1 MTLMSSTTTD
11 DPDDTRDR
19 PEVNDSSPQRRGDLL
34 SGTEGRSLFRFS
46 IPLAFGFVI
55 NAVYAW
61 TDMYFVSRLG
71 GSSIAALGFS
81 EQINFVLF
89 TLGSGF
95 GIGTGVV
102 VARRIGE
109 SRRTRG
115 SAIAT
120 QAMSFMVIYS
130 TLAAVIL
137 IAILP
142 ELLRALNLGGD
153 VLELT
158 HDYMFV
164 LLFGFPANLITF
176 LANSTIRSSGNTV
189 FPMSVLIISA
199 LTNGILDPILIFG
212 YLGLP
217 AMGIEGAALSTV
229 ISQVVGAAISL
240 VALYSGRLNIRLF
253 RPSLRI
259 DWSSIATIVK
269 VGIPSSL
276 QTLSVS
282 LSRVAMISLANAFGV
297 SAAAAYTI
305 GLKVD
310 ILVFMPIFAYGIA
323 IETLVS
329 QSIGAGRLEKVKK
342 FRSAAIRQLG
352 GFIALVGVAVYFF
365 AEGIAR
371 IFTTDPAVIQPTIS
385 YLHYAVFGYLFF
397 VVGQAG
403 TRSLS
408 GAGHALRSML
418 IVAAMLFLIMLPLAW
433 LLSHETALRE
443 RGVFLSIA
451 ITYAAFALIAT
462 LAVRGTAWMKMRI

>member
-1 MTLMSSTTTD
+1 MSGS
-11 DPDDTRDR
+11 
-19 PEVNDSSPQRRGDLL
+19 
-34 SGTEGRSLFRFS
+34 EGRSLFRFTL
-46 IPLAFGFVI
+46 PLAFGFVI

-71 GSSIAALGFS
+71 GNAIAALGFA

-95 GIGTGVV
+95 CIGTGIV

-120 QAMSFMVIYS
+120 QAMSFMMMYS
-130 TLAAVIL
+130 TLTAVIL
-137 IAILP
+137 IILLP
-142 ELLRALNLGGD
+142 ELLMALNLRGD
-153 VLELT
+153 VLLLT

-164 LLFGFPANLITF
+164 LLFGFPANLVTF
-176 LANSTIRSSGNTV
+176 LANSTIRSTGNTV

-199 LTNGILDPILIFG
+199 LTNVILDPILIFG
-212 YLGLP
+212 YLSIP

-229 ISQVVGAAISL
+229 ISQVVGATISL
-240 VALYSGRLNIRLF
+240 LALYSGRLNIRLF
-253 RPSLRI
+253 RPSVRI
-259 DWSSIATIVK
+259 DWGSIKTIVK

-282 LSRVAMISLANAFGV
+282 ISRVAMISLANAFGV

-329 QSIGAGRLEKVKK
+329 QSIGAGQLDKVKK
-342 FRSAAIRQLG
+342 FRRAAIRQLG

-371 IFTTDPAVIQPTIS
+371 IFTTESDVIRPTVA

-397 VVGQAG
+397 VVGQSG
-403 TRSLS
+403 TRALS
-408 GAGHALRSML
+408 GAGHAIRSMT

-433 LLSHETALRE
+433 LLSHQTDLRE

-451 ITYAAFALIAT
+451 ITYAVFALIAT
-462 LAVRGTAWMKMRI
+462 LAVRGTGWMHKRI